1 MDMGSPTHYHDHGH
15 DHAHGH
21 THDCRSASRA
31 ALLGALALLVAAFI
45 AEVVGGLIAGSLAL
59 LADAAHLLTDIAAV
73 LLALLA
79 QWFAGRPAG
88 PTRSFGF
95 RRLEILAALINGV
108 TLWIVAGYVLFE
120 AIARLRQPQPVA
132 ALPMIAVA
140 AFGLVVQTIATLVLS
155 RAKGESLNV
164 KGAYV
169 HAATDALQSAAVV
182 AVGLALYFTGIA
194 WLDPAVSLLIAAL
207 IAYSG
212 GRIVWEATH
221 VLLEGTPAELDLRE
235 IAARIC
241 AVAGVRRVSDLHAW
255 SITTGFNALSAHIIA
270 EPTVD
275 AAGRDGLARQ
285 LSELVREHYAVH
297 HVTLQVEECCSLDCS
312 GWLRSAAVDEDA
324 R

>member
-1 MDMGSPTHYHDHGH
+1 MVSRDAHAIGHEHGH
-15 DHAHGH
+15 GH
-21 THDCRSASRA
+21 SHDCRSASRT
-31 ALLGALALLVAAFI
+31 ALLGALSLLVGAFI
-45 AEVVGGLIAGSLAL
+45 AEVIGGVIAGSLAL

-79 QWFAGRPAG
+79 QWFATRPAG

-108 TLWIVAGYVLFE
+108 TLWIVAGYVVFE
-120 AIARLRQPQPVA
+120 AIARLRHPQPVA

-140 AFGLVVQTIATLVLS
+140 TFGLVVQTVATLVLS

-164 KGAYV
+164 KGAYI
-169 HAATDALQSAAVV
+169 HAATDALQSGAVV
-182 AVGLALYFTGIA
+182 VVGLALYFTRIS
-194 WLDPAVSLLIAAL
+194 WLDPAVSLLIAVL

-235 IAARIC
+235 IAARIV
-241 AVAGVRRVSDLHAW
+241 AVEGVHRVSDLHAW
-255 SITTGFNALSAHIIA
+255 SITTGFNALSAHVVA

-275 AAGRDGLARQ
+275 AAGRDGLARK
-285 LSELVREHYAVH
+285 LSELVRGNYAVH
-297 HVTLQVEECCSLDCS
+297 HVTLQVEQCCSLECS
-312 GWLRSAAVDEDA
+312 GWLGSPGADRK
-324 R
+324 RG